1 MEVFGGNT
9 LLSPA
14 FKQSERSTRRGRTRG
29 RSGTTE
35 REELEKKIMAT
46 RLLILLFALVA
57 LASADDVLQLN
68 DADFDGKVAS
78 YDTVLVMFYAP
89 W

>member
-1 MEVFGGNT
+1 M
-9 LLSPA
+9 PA
-14 FKQSERSTRRGRTRG
+14 FKQSERSTRREGLCG
-29 RSGTTE
+29 RSGKKE
-35 REELEKKIMAT
+35 REDEEKKRMAT
-46 RLLILLFALVA
+46 RLLILLFSLVA
-57 LASADDVLQLN
+57 VALGDDVLQLN